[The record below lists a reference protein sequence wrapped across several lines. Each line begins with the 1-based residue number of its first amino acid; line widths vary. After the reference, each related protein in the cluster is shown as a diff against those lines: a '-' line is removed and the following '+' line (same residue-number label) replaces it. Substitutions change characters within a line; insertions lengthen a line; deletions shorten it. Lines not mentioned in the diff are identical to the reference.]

1 MPELP
6 EVETVRL
13 ALHKN
18 VLGKTLSKL
27 VHIRN
32 DYLRFGHHHI
42 QSFQPSKLVEVQR
55 KGKFL
60 CLHLESGISIMHH
73 LGMSGRLLY
82 QPVAATV
89 EPHTHLRIQ
98 ISGEDNELQQRDPR
112 RFGFIGIFTRDELNR
127 YTSWITLGT
136 DPFKLT
142 SKSTLQILHN
152 SSRPIKTLLLDQ
164 KKIAGLGNIY
174 TDESLH
180 RAGIHPLRRSS
191 TVTDQEAK
199 KLCQTIKTVLKEA
212 IKAGGTSTNDYRH
225 LDGTFGSFQN
235 WLRVYKQEGK
245 LCRQCGTTIEKIT
258 LTGRGTHFCP
268 SCQIL
273 HTLF

>member
-13 ALHKN
+13 ALIKN
-18 VLGKTLSKL
+18 VVGKSLSKII
-27 VHIRN
+27 HIRE
-32 DYLRFGHHHI
+32 DYMRFGHHHMN
-42 QSFQPSKLVEVQR
+42 SFKPSYLIEVER

-60 CLHLESGISIMHH
+60 SLHLDSGISIMHH
-73 LGMSGRLLY
+73 LGMSGRLLF
-82 QPVAATV
+82 QPTSKTI

-98 ISGEDNELQQRDPR
+98 VGDGGYELQQRDPR
-112 RFGFIGIFTRDELNR
+112 RFGFVGIFTRDELNG
-127 YTSWITLGT
+127 YPSWKNLGP
-136 DPFKLT
+136 DPFELSPKIMLE
-142 SKSTLQILHN
+142 IIH
-152 SSRPIKTLLLDQ
+152 SSNRPIKTLLLDQ

-174 TDESLH
+174 VDESLH
-180 RAGIHPLRRSS
+180 RAGIHPLRLSGS
-191 TVTDQEAK
+191 ITQQEAK
-199 KLCQTIKTVLKEA
+199 KLCQIFKTVLSEA

-245 LCRQCGTTIEKIT
+245 HCKHCGTVIEKFV

-268 SCQIL
+268 TCQII
-273 HTLF
+273 TR